1 MLFSPGSASKVK
13 KPKSL
18 TKKVT
23 PKKSGEKLVPS
34 AATNDKSFKSIE
46 EETKDFDTELKK
58 IQNKKNQPQ
67 VNPDLA
73 KLLGITIQGFEPP
86 VVTPS
91 KTKDIL
97 KDLTPAKDES
107 TPVTKVENSRLPIT
121 VPLKRKH
128 QKVEYLE

>member
-46 EETKDFDTELKK
+46 DETKDFDAELKK

-91 KTKDIL
+91 K
-97 KDLTPAKDES
+97 
-107 TPVTKVENSRLPIT
+107 
-121 VPLKRKH
+121 
-128 QKVEYLE
+128 QKIS